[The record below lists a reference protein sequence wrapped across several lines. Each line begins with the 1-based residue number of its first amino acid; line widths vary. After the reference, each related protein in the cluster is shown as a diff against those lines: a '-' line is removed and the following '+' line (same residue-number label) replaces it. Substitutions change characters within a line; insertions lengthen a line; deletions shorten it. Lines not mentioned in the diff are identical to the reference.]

1 METKIMHKT
10 PTGERIKS
18 ARAEARQLKRA
29 LSAVSRACELGQDL
43 STQEE
48 GLQAQVNETR
58 ARAAALKASGMARL
72 EDLTV
77 YTLERTRGKGQNVH
91 SYWYASWREDEKVKN
106 TYLGS
111 CKKMDHD
118 AAWRK
123 ARELKAQAL
132 GIGLDFVVEKLRSE
146 FLTP

>member
-1 METKIMHKT
+1 MKSMEAKIMHKT
-10 PTGERIKS
+10 PTGKKIKS
-18 ARAEARQLKRA
+18 VRAEDRQLKKA

-48 GLQAQVNETR
+48 ELKAQVDETR
-58 ARAAALKASGMARL
+58 ARAVALRTSGMARL
-72 EDLTV
+72 EDLSV
-77 YTLERTRGKGQNVH
+77 YTLERARGKGQNVH
-91 SYWYASWREDEKVKN
+91 SYWYASWREGEKVKN

-132 GIGLDFVVEKLRSE
+132 GIGLGHL
-146 FLTP
+146 